1 MKTISDMR
9 HQIKNA
15 QAAGRDRLV
24 VPFSKMRWE
33 VAQVLQEAGF
43 VEELDKKKKKARK
56 VEHNWIELKL
66 DTNNGR
72 LPITGVRI
80 LSKPSRRWYVKSS
93 ELRPVVSGFGIAIL
107 STPRGIMT
115 GKEAR
120 KQNLGGELIAEVW

>member
-1 MKTISDMR
+1 
-9 HQIKNA
+9 
-15 QAAGRDRLV
+15 
-24 VPFSKMRWE
+24 MRWE
-33 VAQVLQEAGF
+33 VARVLQEAGF
-43 VEELDKKKKKARK
+43 VQELDKKKKKARK
-56 VEHNWIELKL
+56 AEHNWIELKL

>member
-1 MKTISDMR
+1 MQTISDMLI
-9 HQIKNA
+9 QIKNA
-15 QAAGRDRLV
+15 QATGRERLV
-24 VPFSKMRWE
+24 VPFSKLRWE
-33 VAQVLQEAGF
+33 VVRVLKETGF
-43 VEELDKKKKKARK
+43 VQEYEKKKKKALK
-56 VEHNWIELKL
+56 VEHNWLEIKL
-66 DTNNGR
+66 DINNGR
-72 LPITGVRI
+72 LPISGVKI